1 MKYMLANKQRN
12 QEIRFVFSAR
22 AIILTEY
29 VLSLLIQT
37 RKYRF
42 FQKDVNNPQEPGP
55 LKITAGEK
63 HLSENIN

>member
-1 MKYMLANKQRN
+1 MLENTQRN
-12 QEIRFVFSAR
+12 QEIRFVFSAV
-22 AIILTEY
+22 ILTEQ
-29 VLSLLIQT
+29 VSSLLIET

-63 HLSENIN
+63 HLSENINYK